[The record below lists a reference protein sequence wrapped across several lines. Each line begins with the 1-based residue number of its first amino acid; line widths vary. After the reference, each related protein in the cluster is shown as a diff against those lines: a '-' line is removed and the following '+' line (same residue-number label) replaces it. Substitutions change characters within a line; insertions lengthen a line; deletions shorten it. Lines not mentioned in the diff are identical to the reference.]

1 MKKSEILDIIKEEV
15 EVVLTNAE
23 MIEIFDLDPVKLLD
37 EMMNENPKLG
47 QDRVTQSARKRYDR
61 DQVQQGL
68 GKEVT
73 PRETGIIQ
81 SVEKALTSVAKR
93 ADLYKYKVILQ
104 QLLNKLQ
111 KRTGG
116 TDELNEAEGKGCA
129 ESEGGPG
136 CIKKQDDQWVIMNNK
151 KGGVW
156 RKCDSEA
163 HCEEILDAF
172 HASKG

>member
-1 MKKSEILDIIKEEV
+1 MKMSEIMQIIREEV
-15 EVVLTNAE
+15 EVTLTNEEAIE
-23 MIEIFDLDPVKLLD
+23 MFDLDPAALLD
-37 EMMNENPKLG
+37 EMM
-47 QDRVTQSARKRYDR
+47 
-61 DQVQQGL
+61 
-68 GKEVT
+68 
-73 PRETGIIQ
+73 
-81 SVEKALTSVAKR
+81 
-93 ADLYKYKVILQ
+93 
-104 QLLNKLQ
+104 
-111 KRTGG
+111 
-116 TDELNEAEGKGCA
+116 NEAEGKGCA